1 MDFEFKTFST
11 RSFERFAQAMAL
23 HALGNGVLIF
33 GDGPDGGREATYEG
47 QLDYPSD
54 QEKWSGYTI
63 MQAKFLQVPGTPR
76 EDADWLVKQ
85 LRAELS
91 KFADSESKLK
101 KPDYY
106 ILVSNAKLSS
116 VPANDRVKGGIAK
129 IDEVFEEHK
138 DILGIKDYQVWHLD
152 KLSTMLLNADSIR
165 RTYSAWLSS
174 SDVIADILSNMKE
187 GSRSVQD
194 AMYRYLMRELRSHQ
208 PIRLQ
213 QAGHSGNSQ
222 TMIED
227 VFTDL
232 PFHISQTRKDKNK
245 ANQLL
250 LESLLDRSRDCLDG
264 ASIIA
269 QQDGED
275 GRPER
280 ILLMGGPGQGK
291 STLSQYLA
299 QIFRASMLHSNRKG
313 KYPAEIGSIIEST
326 LHKAS
331 ESGLA
336 VNIPRRFPLRVD
348 LPNFADW
355 LSKVGIGNAASLLSY
370 IAQHITNVSASPVTI
385 NDLRHWISDY
395 PSIIII
401 DGLDEVPS
409 SANRGSVIQAINEF
423 WDETTNAD
431 LLMIVTTRP
440 QGYNDDLDPNY
451 YSKIEMTPLDP
462 EQALSY
468 AKKLAGALITDP
480 LQFERVIS
488 RLSEAAESQ
497 TTARLLVSPLQVAIL
512 LSLIDQ
518 RGDAPTDR
526 WSLFDKYFAVMLQ
539 REQGKAGPVGQT
551 MRHWS
556 RQISAIHYK
565 AGFLLHVE
573 AEIKGNSETN
583 LSLSDLEGLIRG
595 QLQDEDFEST
605 ELEKSTSALLEVST
619 ERLVLLVQREEG
631 KFSFEVRSLQEFMA
645 AAYLMTGREAV
656 VQRRLRTISNREHWL
671 HVFQIT
677 ASKCFSINDAEHYRD
692 TIIAI
697 CSELN
702 DGDEEIDKF
711 LRTGS
716 KLALALLDDGL
727 AYDQPKYRRLLF
739 NIALG
744 LLHRGPALLP
754 TSLADHCHQEAAR
767 TIAQLRN
774 YLASIDTA
782 TADSAWKLIF
792 YCAAKG
798 QDWLESIVNEFWP
811 TSQKDIARLLTV
823 SYGLPLGSPLHERL
837 QHALADTSLSEVKKA
852 VDYNDNSHLSQQ
864 LKRIKNRYP
873 VLNLI
878 RPSRQESLSIKL
890 KVREMETPLSF
901 KLKSIKIDKE
911 TSGAYENIPQNENWA
926 PQLALKKFHENPNR
940 NSLADTISEIKSQ
953 EWSQEFINMFY
964 ALPWPCA
971 TLFILSHEQQDHE
984 NFVNQIRSGSY
995 GDFDDW
1001 KNAEDRWTT
1010 EGASEIDLEKLSK
1023 GIFFD
1028 LDIATSGI
1036 PIPRPAISYI
1046 HSTPEPPNGLM
1057 NILKPYALASTG
1069 EQRTTFRIIID
1080 FLLSVNSS
1088 YKEADIDIAYLLL
1101 EEDSAS
1107 IQKDMIDPRILESL
1121 PVEFLENPNLLRHI
1135 DRAGQA
1141 GEVYLLNNTGANSTL
1156 ISKLIGKEKVYPGI
1170 IVFIANLAASY
1181 QSVSLKTLSDIDLE
1195 FIDKNCSPV
1204 ISQYA
1209 NILKFIR
1216 GEVNEQKISE
1226 IMITNEKTSSFL
1238 PYALLVQFLEDQRL
1252 ERSTGLRIA
1261 EAIAAVANREQS
1273 LNKSSVSMQ
1282 IQSLASGRLSEL
1294 HKQECWVDLEFG
1306 ESLLALSL
1314 KRRKSL
1320 ASV

>member
-23 HALGNGVLIF
+23 HVLGNGVLVF

-47 QLDYPSD
+47 LLDYPSD
-54 QEKWSGYTI
+54 REKWSGYTV
-63 MQAKFLQVPGTPR
+63 MQAKFLQVPGSPR

-85 LRAELS
+85 LRAELG
-91 KFADSESKLK
+91 KFVEPNSQLK

-106 ILVSNAKLSS
+106 ILVSNARLSS
-116 VPANDRVKGGIAK
+116 VPASDRVKGGIAK
-129 IDEVFEEHK
+129 VDEVFAEYK
-138 DILGIKDYQVWHLD
+138 SALGLKDYQVWHLD

-165 RTYSAWLSS
+165 RSYSAWLSS

-194 AMYRYLMRELRSHQ
+194 AMYRYLIRELRSHQ

-232 PFHISQTRKDKNK
+232 PFHISQPRKDRDK
-245 ANQLL
+245 ANRLL
-250 LESLLDRSRDCLDG
+250 LESLLERSRDCLDG
-264 ASIIA
+264 ASVIA
-269 QQDGED
+269 QQDSED

-299 QIFRASMLHSNRKG
+299 QIFRASMLRSNRAG
-313 KYPAEIGSIIEST
+313 KYPAEIGSIIERT
-326 LHKAS
+326 LNKAS

-336 VNIPRRFPLRVD
+336 VDIPRRFPLRVD

-355 LSKVGIGNAASLLSY
+355 LSKASTGDAASLLNY
-370 IAQHITNVSASPVTI
+370 ITQHITNVAACPVTT

-395 PSIIII
+395 PSIIIL

-409 SANRGSVIQAINEF
+409 SANRSSVIRAINEF
-423 WDETTNAD
+423 WDETSNAD

-451 YSKIEMTPLDP
+451 YSKIEMTPLNP

-468 AKKLAGALITDP
+468 ARKLAGALITDP

-573 AEIKGNSETN
+573 AEIKGNSETH

-595 QLQDEDFEST
+595 QLHDEHFEGA
-605 ELEKSTSALLEVST
+605 ELEQSTSALLEVST

-631 KFSFEVRSLQEFMA
+631 KFTFEVRSLQEFMA

-656 VQRRLRTISNREHWL
+656 VQKRLRIISNREHWL

-739 NIALG
+739 KIALG
-744 LLHRGPALLP
+744 LLYRGPSLLP
-754 TSLADHCHQEAAR
+754 NSLADHCYQEASR
-767 TIAQLRN
+767 TIEQLRH
-774 YLASIDTA
+774 YLGSADIA
-782 TADSAWKLIF
+782 TTDSAWKLIF
-792 YCAAKG
+792 SCAAKG
-798 QDWLESIVNEFWP
+798 QDWFEGILNEFWP
-811 TSQKDIARLLTV
+811 TCPKKTARLFTV
-823 SYGLPLGSPLHERL
+823 SYVLPVGSQLHERM
-837 QHALADTSLSEVKKA
+837 QRALGDTSLSAIKKSM
-852 VDYNDNSHLSQQ
+852 DNNHNPLLSQQ
-864 LKRIKNRYP
+864 FMRIRKGHP
-873 VLNLI
+873 ALSLI
-878 RPSRQESLSIKL
+878 RSNHREFLSIKL
-890 KVREMETPLSF
+890 IVEGTETPLSF
-901 KLKSIKIDKE
+901 KLRSIIIDKE
-911 TSGAYENIPQNENWA
+911 TREAYADIPPTEHWA
-926 PQLALKKFHENPNR
+926 PQLALKEFHENPNC
-940 NSLADTISEIKSQ
+940 NSLANIIYEIKYR
-953 EWSQEFINMFY
+953 EWNQEFINMYY

-971 TLFILSHEQQDHE
+971 ALFIASYEQQDHE
-984 NFVNQIRSGSY
+984 EFVRKIRSGSY
-995 GDFDDW
+995 GDFDSW
-1001 KNAEDRWTT
+1001 RTAEERWTT
-1010 EGASEIDLEKLSK
+1010 QGANELDLEKLSN
-1023 GIFFD
+1023 GIFID
-1028 LDIATSGI
+1028 ADIAVSGVS
-1036 PIPRPAISYI
+1036 IPRPAMSYS
-1046 HSTPEPPNGLM
+1046 HSIPELPNGFIKKLT
-1057 NILKPYALASTG
+1057 PYALASKG
-1069 EQRTTFRIIID
+1069 EHRTTFRQIID
-1080 FLLSVNSS
+1080 FLLSVSPS
-1088 YKEADIDIAYLLL
+1088 YEEIDIDTALFLL
-1101 EEDSAS
+1101 EEDINA
-1107 IQKDMIDPRILESL
+1107 ITRNLIDPRIFESIPL
-1121 PVEFLENPNLLRHI
+1121 KLFEHPDLLRHI

-1141 GEVYLLNNTGANSTL
+1141 GEVYLLENSATTSEV
-1156 ISKLIGKEKVYPGI
+1156 IERLIGKERVCPGI
-1170 IVFIANLAASY
+1170 VVFFANLTASY
-1181 QSVSLKTLSDIDLE
+1181 QSVPLEILSGVDLG
-1195 FIDKNCSPV
+1195 FLDQNCSNV
-1204 ISQYA
+1204 VSQYSKV
-1209 NILKFIR
+1209 LKSIR
-1216 GEVNEQKISE
+1216 GEVSEHFISE
-1226 IMITNEKTSSFL
+1226 ILATNNSAPSSL
-1238 PYALLVQFLEDQRL
+1238 PGALLMQLLEDQRL
-1252 ERSTGLRIA
+1252 ERSKGLLIA
-1261 EAIAAVANREQS
+1261 EAIAAVANREPS
-1273 LNKSSVSMQ
+1273 LNKSNVLMQ
-1282 IQSLASGRLSEL
+1282 IQSLASGRLADL
-1294 HKQECWVDLEFG
+1294 HKQECWLGLEFG

-1314 KRRKSL
+1314 RRRKSL
-1320 ASV
+1320 DNV